1 MSKHFV
7 FPSFLLQ
14 FFLLRLSLVIQEK
27 AFDKSFQGAKCVSIA
42 IVSSNI
48 NEVIRAILNFF
59 IQNFHNRKKEQN
71 AYKRTKI
78 KNAPKRASKGKIVTY
93 LLICVLCFCPSV
105 FMSFSAFGV
114 FCAFGA
120 FWCFCLSVFEPLS
133 AFWFFQYFALSVF
146 MPFSAFQCFRCFQ
159 YFLVL
164 FVHAKSFGRKK
175 NNEFKTARITSFI
188 LLLTLFIEKLF
199 YRGWCTNK
207 FYCIGQRVPSPPVF
221 CLISSVSFIHGI
233 LK

>member
-1 MSKHFV
+1 M
-7 FPSFLLQ
+7 Q
-14 FFLLRLSLVIQEK
+14 AK
-27 AFDKSFQGAKCVSIA
+27 AFDKSFKGAKCVSI
-42 IVSSNI
+42 IINI

-120 FWCFCLSVFEPLS
+120 FWCFCLSVFEPFS
-133 AFWFFQYFALSVF
+133 AFWCSFVLL
-146 MPFSAFQCFRCFQ
+146 PECLCAFKC
-159 YFLVL
+159 FLVL
-164 FVHAKSFGRKK
+164 LVLFPECLHAF
-175 NNEFKTARITSFI
+175 
-188 LLLTLFIEKLF
+188 
-199 YRGWCTNK
+199 
-207 FYCIGQRVPSPPVF
+207 
-221 CLISSVSFIHGI
+221 
-233 LK
+233 